1 MYEREALTLLEEL
14 FKTQDIVLM
23 AGGAMMYIDAVC
35 NGLDNIPDIPLTL
48 RRKVQSDYKDNGL
61 EWLQE
66 EVKRVDTAY
75 FSTMS
80 DPKNPQRLMH
90 ALEVSLFSGKPY
102 STFRIGQKKKRPF
115 NIRKI
120 GLNRPRPELYDR
132 INRRVDQM
140 LADGL
145 LEEAR
150 SVYPLKHLNSL
161 QTVGYKELFDY
172 FDGLTSFEEAVRL
185 IKQNSRHYAKRQL
198 TWFRHDSEIEWI
210 NL

>member
-66 EVKRVDTAY
+66 EVKRVDPAY

-102 STFRIGQKKKRPF
+102 STFRIGQKKKRLF